1 MGEPKIVLILDKCI
15 ILEKKTEM
23 NLDEDEISSTSF
35 KSKPWDLIQFL
46 KRKLNVFDTKSLDG
60 LI

>member
-1 MGEPKIVLILDKCI
+1 MGEPKILLILDKCI

-46 KRKLNVFDTKSLDG
+46 KRKLNVFDT
-60 LI
+60 

>member
-1 MGEPKIVLILDKCI
+1 MGEPKILLILDKCI